1 MKTWMFILILL
12 IWAQAVFAQ
21 LEEKKN
27 DENSSLFGGRVSRL
41 NGPARL
47 ARIRTDFTNIKYL
60 NKKDRL
66 EFWNENAPT
75 LRCQALLEG
84 RTNDYILVK
93 IPHYDAC
100 IRKVH
105 ITTGS
110 YLYFD
115 SIDLKQNL
123 SVGKEL
129 VEVLQKKR
137 MALNAK
143 KLRYQKELDG
153 FIEKVDSV
161 NKRYEILRQKL
172 EIEWQ
177 KELANLEEDK
187 ANAFT
192 MFKDSEARLNEV
204 DTKLEAYRI
213 DDHNLKIDRW
223 SLDPQLYYRK

>member
-1 MKTWMFILILL
+1 MFTLIFLL
-12 IWAQAVFAQ
+12 LWQNAFAQ
-21 LEEKKN
+21 SEEKKN
-27 DENSSLFGGRVSRL
+27 DEMAGTFGGRVSRL
-41 NGPARL
+41 NSSARL
-47 ARIRTDFTNIKYL
+47 ARIRTDFNNIKYL

-75 LRCQALLEG
+75 QKCQAFLEG
-84 RTNDYILVK
+84 RTNDYLLLK

-105 ITTGS
+105 VTTGS
-110 YLYFD
+110 YLYFS

-123 SVGKEL
+123 LIGKEL
-129 VEVLQKKR
+129 VGVLQKKR
-137 MALNAK
+137 MALTAK
-143 KLRYQKELDG
+143 KMRYQRELDG
-153 FIEKVDSV
+153 FIEKVDGT

-177 KELANLEEDK
+177 KELAHLEEDK

-192 MFKDSEARLNEV
+192 QFKDSEARLNEV
-204 DTKLEAYRI
+204 DTKLESYRI

-223 SLDPQLYYRK
+223 SLDPQLYYKK

>member
-1 MKTWMFILILL
+1 MKTWMFTFLLLL
-12 IWAQAVFAQ
+12 IGQTSWAQ
-21 LEEKKN
+21 LEEKKD
-27 DENSSLFGGRVSRL
+27 DEASSVFGGRVSRL
-41 NGPARL
+41 NGTARL
-47 ARIRTDFTNIKYL
+47 ARIRTDFANIKYL

-75 LRCQALLEG
+75 LKCQAFLEG
-84 RTNDYILVK
+84 RTNDYILIK
-93 IPHYDAC
+93 IPHFSAC
-100 IRKVH
+100 ISRVH

-115 SIDLKQNL
+115 SVDLKQNL

-129 VEVLQKKR
+129 VGVLQKKR
-137 MALNAK
+137 MALTAK
-143 KLRYQKELDG
+143 KVRYQKELDG
-153 FIEKVDSV
+153 FIEKVDAT

-172 EIEWQ
+172 EVEWQ
-177 KELANLEEDK
+177 KELAHLEEDK
-187 ANAFT
+187 ANSFT
-192 MFKDSEARLNEV
+192 QFKDAEARLNEV

>member
-1 MKTWMFILILL
+1 MFTFLILL
-12 IWAQAVFAQ
+12 TCKPTWAQ
-21 LEEKKN
+21 LEEKKD
-27 DENSSLFGGRVSRL
+27 DESASLFGGRVSRL

-47 ARIRTDFTNIKYL
+47 ARIRTDFSNIKYL

-75 LRCQALLEG
+75 LRCQAFLEG

-93 IPHYDAC
+93 IPHYDVC
-100 IRKVH
+100 VRKVH

-129 VEVLQKKR
+129 VGVLQKKR
-137 MALNAK
+137 MALTAK
-143 KLRYQKELDG
+143 KVRYQKELDG
-153 FIEKVDSV
+153 FIEKVDAT

-177 KELANLEEDK
+177 KELAHLEEDK

-192 MFKDSEARLNEV
+192 QFKDAEARLNEV

-223 SLDPQLYYRK
+223 SIDPQLYYKK

>member
-1 MKTWMFILILL
+1 MKTWMASSA
-12 IWAQAVFAQ
+12 WSQ
-21 LEEKKN
+21 LEEKKD
-27 DENSSLFGGRVSRL
+27 DESASLFGGRVSRL
-41 NGPARL
+41 NGSARL
-47 ARIRTDFTNIKYL
+47 ARIRTDFSNIKYL

-75 LRCQALLEG
+75 LRCQAFLEG
-84 RTNDYILVK
+84 KTNDYILVK

-115 SIDLKQNL
+115 SVDLKQNL

-129 VEVLQKKR
+129 VGVLQKKR
-137 MALNAK
+137 MALTAK
-143 KLRYQKELDG
+143 KVRYQKELDG
-153 FIEKVDSV
+153 FIEKVDAT

-177 KELANLEEDK
+177 KELAHLEEDK
-187 ANAFT
+187 SNAFT
-192 MFKDSEARLNEV
+192 QFKDAEARLNEV

-223 SLDPQLYYRK
+223 SIDPQLYYKK

>member
-1 MKTWMFILILL
+1 MKTWMFTFILL
-12 IWAQAVFAQ
+12 TLSLHSWAQI
-21 LEEKKN
+21 EEKKN
-27 DENSSLFGGRVSRL
+27 DESASIFGGRVSRL
-41 NGPARL
+41 NGSARL

-75 LRCQALLEG
+75 LRCQAFLEG
-84 RTNDYILVK
+84 RTNDYILIK

-100 IRKVH
+100 VRKVH
-105 ITTGS
+105 ISTGS

-115 SIDLKQNL
+115 SVDLKRNL
-123 SVGKEL
+123 SIGKEL

-143 KLRYQKELDG
+143 KVRYQKELDG
-153 FIEKVDSV
+153 FIEKVDAT

-177 KELANLEEDK
+177 KELAHLEEDK

-192 MFKDSEARLNEV
+192 QFKDAEARLNEV

-213 DDHNLKIDRW
+213 EDHNLKIDRW
-223 SLDPQLYYRK
+223 SLDPQLYYKK

>member
-1 MKTWMFILILL
+1 MKTWMFTFLFLCL
-12 IWAQAVFAQ
+12 SLNLFAQ
-21 LEEKKN
+21 QEEKKE
-27 DENSSLFGGRVSRL
+27 DESGSVFGGRVSRL

-66 EFWNENAPT
+66 EFWNENAP
-75 LRCQALLEG
+75 LMKCQAFLEG
-84 RTNDYILVK
+84 RTNDYILIK

-105 ITTGS
+105 ISTGS

-115 SIDLKQNL
+115 SIDLKRNL
-123 SVGKEL
+123 SIGKEL

-137 MALNAK
+137 MALSAK
-143 KLRYQKELDG
+143 KGRYQKELDG
-153 FIEKVDSV
+153 YIEKLDAT

-177 KELANLEEDK
+177 KELASLEEDK
-187 ANAFT
+187 ANSFT
-192 MFKDSEARLNEV
+192 QFKDAEARLNEV

-223 SLDPQLYYRK
+223 SLDPNLYYKK